1 MNFDV
6 NKLRNSCAQNDAKV
20 IEKDG
25 KPIKAIDELIIDG
38 TVNVIRDDKQTHIEI
53 GFLSCIKTIRT
64 LYE

>member
-38 TVNVIRDDKQTHIEI
+38 TVN
-53 GFLSCIKTIRT
+53 GSGTINKLILR
-64 LYE
+64 